1 MCVRV
6 RACVR
11 TCMCVCKP
19 CVRMRQYVCVCVC
32 MRARARAHARR
43 CVFLLPTKITEKHKL
58 TNIETSAV
66 VTKQTKKTQK
76 TSRNRNAPP
85 VPSQRR
91 LGTGTEIN
99 VYTGLNT
106 VHTMFM
112 IKFHGNITHTL
123 TSPLWRAGMF
133 RSSPALTETTVTISF
148 DPRPSVAPAQVFP
161 RFRSLS
167 AGKRVLD
174 GPVFDVL
181 GAPPIPTKSEDEGN
195 INSS

>member
-1 MCVRV
+1 MRV

-19 CVRMRQYVCVCVC
+19 CVRMGQYVCVCVY
-32 MRARARAHARR
+32 ARACARTRTQVRVLITHENNRKTQTYEHRNFR
-43 CVFLLPTKITEKHKL
+43 CR
-58 TNIETSAV
+58 NETD
-66 VTKQTKKTQK
+66 QKKTPK